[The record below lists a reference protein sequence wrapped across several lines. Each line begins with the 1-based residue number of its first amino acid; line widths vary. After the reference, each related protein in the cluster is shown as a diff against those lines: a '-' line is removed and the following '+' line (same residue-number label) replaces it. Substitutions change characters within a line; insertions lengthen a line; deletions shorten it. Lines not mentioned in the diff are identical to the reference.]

1 VIGSPVKDSSHYV
14 PHDGCKRD

>member
-14 PHDGCKRD
+14 PRDGCKRD